1 MPTET
6 MMVKNAIQGIL
17 VAVAF
22 AFVIVL
28 FSTGNILNAVFS
40 IFSVGM
46 VIVSIT
52 GFFYINGQQLGTIES
67 IAVVILI
74 GFSVDYI
81 IHFSADYIHSKE
93 ETRELKMQQSLRQ
106 MGVSIL
112 GGYITTF
119 GSGIFLVTCQLSF
132 FYKFG

>member
-52 GFFYINGQQLGTIES
+52 GFFYINGQ
-67 IAVVILI
+67 
-74 GFSVDYI
+74 
-81 IHFSADYIHSKE
+81 
-93 ETRELKMQQSLRQ
+93 
-106 MGVSIL
+106 
-112 GGYITTF
+112 
-119 GSGIFLVTCQLSF
+119 
-132 FYKFG
+132 